1 MKKKLLLIVSMLAV
15 TFMFAG
21 CSASDDNG
29 VKFAYNDQEI
39 AQVAK
44 DACETY
50 QKYASADETY
60 NYVIE
65 AGEDAGV
72 SENEIEAVKSFRNI
86 GDECGEFKDFTGEYK
101 ITETEG
107 NVIVTL
113 YADCTEKEALIKVT
127 FVDNSATYNLQRYQ
141 LMNQYGYSEEQADE
155 ALSSQGM
162 YPYKSTDVEIA
173 ANMTFEDKMKA
184 AGTNTLIGMATVFV
198 VLIFIS
204 FIIYLLKFVPGFFD
218 KEAKAA
224 KKAAKPV
231 AETKE
236 EDAGS
241 APAGQIVDI
250 VKTETGESVMNDSEL
265 VAVITAA
272 VAAASAGQNAYTTYP
287 SKDKLV
293 TRPIRRI
300 KR

>member
-86 GDECGEFKDFTGEYK
+86 GQLQSHLLPQG
-101 ITETEG
+101 
-107 NVIVTL
+107 TL
-113 YADCTEKEALIKVT
+113 PPSD
-127 FVDNSATYNLQRYQ
+127 RP
-141 LMNQYGYSEEQADE
+141 
-155 ALSSQGM
+155 
-162 YPYKSTDVEIA
+162 YPHLY
-173 ANMTFEDKMKA
+173 
-184 AGTNTLIGMATVFV
+184 
-198 VLIFIS
+198 
-204 FIIYLLKFVPGFFD
+204 
-218 KEAKAA
+218 
-224 KKAAKPV
+224 
-231 AETKE
+231 
-236 EDAGS
+236 
-241 APAGQIVDI
+241 
-250 VKTETGESVMNDSEL
+250 DS
-265 VAVITAA
+265 
-272 VAAASAGQNAYTTYP
+272 
-287 SKDKLV
+287 
-293 TRPIRRI
+293 
-300 KR
+300 